1 MTRIKIQEPIKLLRR
16 ENMSEL
22 IRFPKLEKS
31 KNKLPNL
38 MFREDVMKYFGISK
52 STLWRWTNV
61 ERKLKSFKVGRRKLF
76 KVSDIENMVEECY
89 S

>member
-1 MTRIKIQEPIKLLRR
+1 MKIKIQEPIKLLRR

-22 IRFPKLEKS
+22 IQFPKLETS

>member
-1 MTRIKIQEPIKLLRR
+1 MKIKIQEPIKLLRR

>member
-1 MTRIKIQEPIKLLRR
+1 
-16 ENMSEL
+16 MSEL
-22 IRFPKLEKS
+22 IQFPKLEKS

-61 ERKLKSFKVGRRKLF
+61 ERKLKSFQVGRRKLF

>member
-22 IRFPKLEKS
+22 IRFPKLETS

>member
-1 MTRIKIQEPIKLLRR
+1 
-16 ENMSEL
+16 MSEL
-22 IRFPKLEKS
+22 IQFPKLETS

-76 KVSDIENMVEECY
+76 KVSDIENMVDECY